1 MLCLL
6 VSPLQISKNLCDS
19 WGEVGKVLRERNGVA
34 VSLEK
39 IKCLFWEMNW
49 GFYGKSRWFIP

>member
-6 VSPLQISKNLCDS
+6 VSPLQISGNLCDS

-34 VSLEK
+34 V
-39 IKCLFWEMNW
+39 CLLKKSNVSS
-49 GFYGKSRWFIP
+49 GK